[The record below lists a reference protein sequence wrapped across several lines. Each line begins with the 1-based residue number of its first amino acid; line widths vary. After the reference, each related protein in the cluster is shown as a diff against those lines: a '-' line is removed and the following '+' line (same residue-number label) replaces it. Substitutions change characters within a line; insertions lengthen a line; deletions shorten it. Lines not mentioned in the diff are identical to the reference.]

1 MPSDAVN
8 SSDVSYFL
16 GFIPT
21 LPTNDMTVSTSMVL
35 QDDEDDG
42 ENDDEE
48 EEEEALSIIDN
59 ALKSVYENKVPS
71 VEWRRAMPD
80 DGALTD
86 TSSPLSDIKA
96 ATHSRGQSVDP
107 PRPARDEFE

>member
-1 MPSDAVN
+1 
-8 SSDVSYFL
+8 
-16 GFIPT
+16 
-21 LPTNDMTVSTSMVL
+21 MVL